1 MIDNSICRR
10 SFKCKLTLC
19 VLLIFTLAHVRNM
32 LHSYLYIE
40 INNSDR
46 AVVAMIVWYLDVQLP
61 MQSVPIAID
70 IVSSNLDQGEV
81 YNIM

>member
-1 MIDNSICRR
+1 
-10 SFKCKLTLC
+10 
-19 VLLIFTLAHVRNM
+19 M

-70 IVSSNLDQGEV
+70 IVSSNLDQGQWTRLKGSYRV
-81 YNIM
+81 GYIRSIIYNIPLLDKIS